1 MRFEELHSNK
11 TFENY
16 TYKVVKELNMS
27 KEEAE
32 SMLLSELFIVFSKNE
47 DKDEKYYFMKAY
59 RNLKDQYL
67 EEIGR
72 SRYWNSDTKQKE
84 RIISV
89 EYESEKDKREHC
101 ESIEEDDFDYDLNE
115 AFEILE
121 NDYTKNQVE
130 FAKLI
135 IENGAEMAKEILG
148 METRVF
154 NQKLDRLIKAAEKK
168 NLRVD

>member
-1 MRFEELHSNK
+1 MRFEEIHSNK
-11 TFENY
+11 AFENY
-16 TYKVVKELNMS
+16 TYKVVKELNLS

-47 DKDEKYYFMKAY
+47 DKDEKYYFTKAY

-67 EEIGR
+67 DEIGR

-84 RIISV
+84 RIV
-89 EYESEKDKREHC
+89 CCEYKSEKDKREHC
-101 ESIEEDDFDYDLNE
+101 EIEEDDFDYDLNE
-115 AFEILE
+115 AYEILE
-121 NDYTKNQVE
+121 NDYTKNQME

-135 IENGAEMAKEILG
+135 LENGAEMAKEILG

-154 NQKLDRLIKAAEKK
+154 NQKLERLIKTAEKK
-168 NLRVD
+168 RVD